1 MEDYPGKGSPML
13 NAPSQIISGNL
24 FRPWGLVLCWKDNTY
39 IRKDNFNKHF
49 YWLCGIK
56 INKLLKDIFSKKT
69 KTKKSYISCF

>member
-39 IRKDNFNKHF
+39 IRKDNFNKHPTG
-49 YWLCGIK
+49 YVG
-56 INKLLKDIFSKKT
+56 
-69 KTKKSYISCF
+69 